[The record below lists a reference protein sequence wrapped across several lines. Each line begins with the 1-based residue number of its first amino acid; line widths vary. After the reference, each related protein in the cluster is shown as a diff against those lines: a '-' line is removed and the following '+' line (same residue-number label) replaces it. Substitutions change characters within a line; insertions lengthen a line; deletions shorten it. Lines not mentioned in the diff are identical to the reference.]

1 MDIVT
6 SLLEKSN
13 HEYEFLF
20 HEKQL
25 YSAAEGADYFGIE
38 AGQTAPT
45 LIIKT
50 DSSYYALTFSGSRK
64 NIDMKCLAVIL
75 GTSQVKLA
83 NKNTVFQITG
93 FAPGDTP
100 LIGIN
105 LPSIFDKRLLQ
116 YPFIYGGSGQPNR
129 TLKISPAALLQLTQP
144 VAFLE
149 IE

>member
-6 SLLEKSN
+6 TILEKSN
-13 HEYEFLF
+13 HKYEFLF

-50 DSSYYALTFSGSRK
+50 ESSYYALTFSGSRK
-64 NIDMKCLAVIL
+64 SIDLERLAVIL

-83 NKNTVFQITG
+83 NKNKVREITG
-93 FAPGDTP
+93 FSPGDTP
-100 LIGIN
+100 LVGLN

-116 YPFIYGGSGQPNR
+116 YPVIYGGSGQPNR
-129 TLKISPAALLQLTQP
+129 TLKICPATLLQLIQP
-144 VAFLE
+144 LAFLE
-149 IE
+149 ID